1 MTAAAEPDAGRLFS
15 IFSELIK
22 LSSESGHEASV
33 CAFIKDFCANI
44 GAVCHEDNAGRR
56 TGGECGNLVVRVPAG
71 TFSPLPPIIF
81 NAHMDTVRPGR
92 GIMPIDAGDRFM
104 SGGMTV
110 LGADDKAGVAAIL
123 ASIEMMSKTGA
134 KNRALELVFTVQ
146 EEPGLIGAKNLD
158 TSLLDGTWGLVL
170 DGSGPVGGVI
180 TRAPGRDLMRFTMR
194 GRAAHA
200 GIEPEK
206 GRNALYCMCEAVTAC
221 GSGRIDDS
229 TTLNFGL
236 IAGGVASNIV
246 AEEATVEGEARSL
259 SVERLAGLTDRVIA
273 TFRVKAA
280 ARECELSEYVERSFE
295 PFSIDETSTPVK
307 LLTRAMKECKVE
319 PRFEAS
325 GGGSD
330 ANILNRAGF
339 TMLNIG
345 IGLADAHSKQ
355 ESILKK
361 DLIDTTRVISRLA
374 MVAMDEESA

>member
-194 GRAAHA
+194 GPVLHVR
-200 GIEPEK
+200 
-206 GRNALYCMCEAVTAC
+206 GRDGLRLRKDRRFNDAELRPDSGWCRLQHC
-221 GSGRIDDS
+221 GRGGDGR
-229 TTLNFGL
+229 G
-236 IAGGVASNIV
+236 
-246 AEEATVEGEARSL
+246 
-259 SVERLAGLTDRVIA
+259 
-273 TFRVKAA
+273 
-280 ARECELSEYVERSFE
+280 
-295 PFSIDETSTPVK
+295 
-307 LLTRAMKECKVE
+307 
-319 PRFEAS
+319 
-325 GGGSD
+325 
-330 ANILNRAGF
+330 
-339 TMLNIG
+339 
-345 IGLADAHSKQ
+345 
-355 ESILKK
+355 
-361 DLIDTTRVISRLA
+361 
-374 MVAMDEESA
+374 